1 MCDKFCDL
9 FVYQDPSPRS
19 EEDELIK
26 NKDVKMAFAGTLELM
41 RSRSIYKD
49 EFVLEESRPQDLSLR
64 SSSSEDSH
72 RSKQSPS
79 SRSSSGDP
87 PDNSGKNSIP
97 ASSTTNNSNTK
108 QPVRTSA
115 ATQRSATVK
124 PNSSTA
130 TQRSENRPQVAKPS
144 SVGSNKLTLRSKQN
158 SAVSESRGA
167 IYLGNLNTNSELKN
181 IQVVPNSGNKSKSSS
196 AQSRITVHSRHLN
209 EDALKEDKQNV
220 KNDIKSGPMQV
231 VSSKLLSNV
240 KEEIRK
246 GIDLM
251 QNKME
256 ETPAVT
262 EVKSAEESE
271 SDKEAKKKLAKSES
285 NMLALKSSEKDVN
298 VQRPATQS
306 SAKTVK
312 KIGPIPPN
320 KPTNNK
326 AFVST
331 NTAGQ
336 KSSTPSY
343 LQPTKS
349 SVSRG
354 ANDVAK
360 DSNSSSVKPGT
371 EGKGPVK
378 PDILKVGPAK
388 SNESISKPPDKSV
401 STVTKSASSSSLA
414 SDASDVS
421 KKVQMATWKNSST
434 NISGSVSVPKGV
446 TNSANVKAMGAKPV
460 KPVTGPSTQMNTSSS
475 NQSVPN
481 SAKTQNAQKNSSA
494 GKASRGNSGG
504 TIIAR
509 APPASNRS
517 ETNGSGNKTI
527 QVKGKDSNS
536 QKPEQEIANE
546 AQKKVIKSASV
557 SNMAEAK
564 ENVPKSSNRSQSDS
578 DCPKTELLKQDEQ
591 PAFQYKP
598 ASAGKAPLVEIVT
611 SITPRR
617 TKPEPVVTGPMQT
630 PVIEDPFA
638 DMYPDNSVNPA
649 ENKQNGK
656 GVSATAYGYIVSKPG
671 VERSKT
677 NISLKSRGKSGK
689 KKDLKPSSAQPKL
702 GKRRGGA
709 KSKSKNSED
718 AVARPKSGK
727 RTKSGRRRKK
737 IPVDSLLG
745 RQATQSD
752 IALISGIGWHV
763 AASCIDK
770 SDVVAVKC
778 TDSMSS
784 GSSESGHEDMEEENF
799 DPLMIPQESLM
810 FDNLEMMTSGN
821 FNMDMDTPRFHKEQV
836 KPKHLRNS
844 LNVDVYQHIDS
855 VPCTPSPRFKQ
866 IKPDFPAKMNLPRV
880 DNDGYRPMNLDLT
893 QTSLSNNLGG
903 NSSLPPDM
911 DLQFKVE
918 ALKAA
923 EQELDDILYSNPAV
937 DGENEELNRQILIDK
952 LTPIPE
958 SPSLSSRTPI
968 HKTLNALKEFDENV
982 KDDTLNA
989 LLGLNGQTP
998 RVGSEVDCSPSQ
1010 LKRGKF
1016 ELDNL
1021 ELQNRNPSN
1030 SGKSKSSEKT
1040 SSSSEKK
1047 SSAGSISRA
1056 SGSSAGKKNL
1066 QMSTGSRVKVPEPIG
1081 RKQQSLHSSAG
1092 SKTARTPATSAANKN
1107 KNLSRSLNENTS
1119 SEIQLS
1125 LDNLK
1130 SAIQQN
1136 KLKNRE
1142 RKQKME
1148 NDDLNV
1154 PLPAENVPMLDLK
1167 DLHQVENEEI
1177 KSGGR
1182 ASQRKKE
1189 TGGRST
1195 RRERKFSETKSDER
1209 EDTNLDE
1216 VVEEILSNTM
1226 SSIRSSRT
1234 LTNASRNSTLTE
1246 ADRDLLIKMTQ
1257 NNSPFHAK
1265 LSASVCDPQRTSQGD
1280 EVEDI
1285 TAQQSQYQ
1293 VTDDLQTRQKQKF
1306 DSEAIAKIMNSF
1318 KHMELYAGKGG
1329 SLRALKGSREH
1340 LHKPHMSVG
1349 EPSSA
1354 LVHHKPP
1361 ITVSKGKS
1369 AGKFT
1374 EIRGSKQDD
1383 GSLRNN
1389 GEKESSYGFSNL
1401 PPQDGTGFFDE
1412 DSVDLDQV
1420 RNKYSFN

>member
-360 DSNSSSVKPGT
+360 DSNSSSVKPGI

-388 SNESISKPPDKSV
+388 SNESISKPQDKSV

-421 KKVQMATWKNSST
+421 KKVQMATGRNSST

-527 QVKGKDSNS
+527 QVKGKDS

-937 DGENEELNRQILIDK
+937 DGANEELNRQILIDK

-1016 ELDNL
+1016 ELDNP

-1056 SGSSAGKKNL
+1056 SGSSAGKKSL
-1066 QMSTGSRVKVPEPIG
+1066 QMSAGSRVKVPEPIG

-1092 SKTARTPATSAANKN
+1092 SKTARTPATSAANRN

-1167 DLHQVENEEI
+1167 DLHQAENEEI

-1182 ASQRKKE
+1182 TSQRKKE

-1257 NNSPFHAK
+1257 NDSPFHAK

-1293 VTDDLQTRQKQKF
+1293 VTDDLQTRQRQKF

-1401 PPQDGTGFFDE
+1401 PPQDGTGFFDD